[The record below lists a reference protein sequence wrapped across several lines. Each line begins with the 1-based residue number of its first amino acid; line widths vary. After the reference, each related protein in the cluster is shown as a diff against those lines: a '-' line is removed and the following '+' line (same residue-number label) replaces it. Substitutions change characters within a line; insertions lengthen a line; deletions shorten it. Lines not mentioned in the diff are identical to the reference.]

1 MRWPRH
7 QFWKPPWRGVL
18 GMTHQTSRKTQ
29 DTLEGPRISAV
40 QETPES
46 KKTSENIVRGCKHFT
61 RAKICISIR
70 TSSLTS
76 PPQLKIIGN
85 HRCLHTWQHFHATT
99 LVSLSPSGC
108 TFWGKKP
115 WSQTRKIM
123 WQVGML
129 LGAPVVISLIAGI
142 AIPVIIVGIPI
153 YMGRKVR
160 AHTAHIRHARHFVF

>member
-1 MRWPRH
+1 MGPMCSING
-7 QFWKPPWRGVL
+7 QEVIFFLDASVPDNV
-18 GMTHQTSRKTQ
+18 SRCCF
-29 DTLEGPRISAV
+29 V
-40 QETPES
+40 
-46 KKTSENIVRGCKHFT
+46 
-61 RAKICISIR
+61 
-70 TSSLTS
+70 SL
-76 PPQLKIIGN
+76 L
-85 HRCLHTWQHFHATT
+85 C
-99 LVSLSPSGC
+99 LSPSGC

-160 AHTAHIRHARHFVF
+160 NSCNKLLASRGTRSSFLELVCVSAFSKADSLPFVNWQKHPLIMHVVLKNSNDTCSLYNL

>member
-1 MRWPRH
+1 MLNKWTESHFFLDASVPDN
-7 QFWKPPWRGVL
+7 V
-18 GMTHQTSRKTQ
+18 SR
-29 DTLEGPRISAV
+29 
-40 QETPES
+40 
-46 KKTSENIVRGCKHFT
+46 CCF
-61 RAKICISIR
+61 
-70 TSSLTS
+70 
-76 PPQLKIIGN
+76 
-85 HRCLHTWQHFHATT
+85 
-99 LVSLSPSGC
+99 VSRLCLSPSGC

-160 AHTAHIRHARHFVF
+160 NSPQTMCCNKLLASRGTRSGFLELVCVSAFSKDSLPFAETSINHACSL